1 MKRLALYAGG
11 DRHWLRV
18 LTTADKILILCL
30 AFSILAVL
38 MWQIRAEGGA
48 RVLVRTAGH
57 EQSYPLSVEHAFSV
71 AGPLGES
78 LIEVAGGRVRIAASP
93 CRHQVC
99 VRRGWIDRRG
109 DVSVCL
115 PNELALIIEGAATDL
130 DAVVR

>member
-1 MKRLALYAGG
+1 VKRLALYAGG

-30 AFSILAVL
+30 AFTTLAVL
-38 MWQIRAEGGA
+38 VWQIRGEGGA
-48 RVLVRTAGH
+48 RVWVRTAGH
-57 EQSYPLSVEHAFSV
+57 EQGYSLSVEQAFRV

-78 LIEVAGGRVRIAASP
+78 LIEIAGGRVRIAASP

-99 VRRGWIDRRG
+99 VRRGWISRRG